1 MAELKK
7 CPFCGGEAE
16 HEVFNDGFFTLGRV
30 ECKQCRAMLTTPPN
44 IVIKAW
50 NNRPTEAEI
59 RAKAIEEFAE
69 CLSLGISESLIW
81 GMLPVDCK
89 EGVSDEIVEYV
100 LNAIK
105 VVAEQLKEE

>member
-1 MAELKK
+1 MAREGLMDD
-7 CPFCGGEAE
+7 CGYEPYVDEDAW
-16 HEVFNDGFFTLGRV
+16 NDGFKEGFL
-30 ECKQCRAMLTTPPN
+30 
-44 IVIKAW
+44 KAVD
-50 NNRPTEAEI
+50 
-59 RAKAIEEFAE
+59 EFAE